1 MLVCEEQNS
10 NSVKC
15 CFLHSSGDHKVSTQG
30 PLPSP
35 ISDLDLTAEGYGKKC
50 FIYVMLSPGGE
61 MMCRDK
67 NGKIVATTAEEML
80 QTGNY
85 VRIGSDS

>member
-1 MLVCEEQNS
+1 M
-10 NSVKC
+10 
-15 CFLHSSGDHKVSTQG
+15 STQG

-35 ISDLDLTAEGYGKKC
+35 ISELDVTAKEYGKKC
-50 FIYVMLSPGGE
+50 SRYLMLSPGGE

-80 QTGNY
+80 MSGNY
-85 VRIGSDS
+85 VGKVTNCLKVPMFCELLAW

>member
-1 MLVCEEQNS
+1 MVYEDKSS

-15 CFLHSSGDHKVSTQG
+15 CFLLSPGDHKVSTQG

-35 ISDLDLTAEGYGKKC
+35 ISELDLTAEGYGKKC
-50 FIYVMLSPGGE
+50 SRYLMLSPGGE

-85 VRIGSDS
+85 VRNRSDI

>member
-1 MLVCEEQNS
+1 M
-10 NSVKC
+10 
-15 CFLHSSGDHKVSTQG
+15 STQG

-35 ISDLDLTAEGYGKKC
+35 ISELDLRAEGYGKKC
-50 FIYVMLSPGGE
+50 SRYIMLSPGGE

-67 NGKIVATTAEEML
+67 NGKIVATTAEEIL

-85 VRIGSDS
+85 VRNGRDI